1 MFTMKWTFNIIYI
14 ICHDVRRLPLTI
26 MFTVITTVTVREI
39 IPKWLNIGEI
49 SKFTQ
54 MLSDTKNIYVM
65 LL

>member
-1 MFTMKWTFNIIYI
+1 
-14 ICHDVRRLPLTI
+14 

-65 LL
+65 LLWYYLIIMYQQQFDISSSI

>member
-1 MFTMKWTFNIIYI
+1 
-14 ICHDVRRLPLTI
+14 

-65 LL
+65 LLWAYLIIMYQQQFDISSSI